1 MDTRLEVHSV
11 VESFCCACK
20 SENKNKVIYLKTQ
33 QFYWVL
39 INQNVSAYVAII
51 RWQSSTTLN
60 IVYVWRML
68 RSHHQAKNN
77 LYEI

>member
-20 SENKNKVIYLKTQ
+20 SENKSKVIYLKTQ

-39 INQNVSAYVAII
+39 INRNVSAYLDII
-51 RWQSSTTLN
+51 RWQISTTLN
-60 IVYVWRML
+60 IVYVWRVL
-68 RSHHQAKNN
+68 RSHHLAKNN